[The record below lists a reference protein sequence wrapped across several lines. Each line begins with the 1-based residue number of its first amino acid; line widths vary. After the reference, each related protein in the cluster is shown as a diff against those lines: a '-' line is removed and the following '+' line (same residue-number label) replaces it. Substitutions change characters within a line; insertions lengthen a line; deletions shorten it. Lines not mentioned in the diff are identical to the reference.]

1 MTNVSNKLP
10 TRYFAVVWIDE
21 SGDGPAADIAPIKC
35 PPWESQY
42 PLIDDWCQRAYHAR
56 TGKFG
61 QDDVEYSIVDW
72 IEVESP
78 LPGTVYDPP
87 ALPSGEPCG
96 IDQAKREREG
106 AYVAA

>member
-21 SGDGPAADIAPIKC
+21 AGDNTSVNIAPIKC
-35 PPWESQY
+35 AEGVNPY
-42 PLIDDWCQRAYHAR
+42 PAIDDWCQRAYHAA
-56 TGKFG
+56 TGGFG
-61 QDDVEYSIVDW
+61 QDDVEYSIIDW

-78 LPGTVYDPP
+78 MPGTVRDWP

-96 IDQAKREREG
+96 FELAKRERED